1 MELIIFLFKL
11 PGITSKVETIMS
23 HSLRFMNTIWVNIE
37 KEKGQ

>member
-11 PGITSKVETIMS
+11 PGITSKVETLMS